1 MSEVRKGQNGSGGG
15 AQTLAEAAFIEL
27 RRQLL
32 SGALQ
37 PGEPLRLERLKQ
49 DLKIGFTPLR
59 EALMRLSS
67 EGLVLAEEQRGFRV
81 APATLADLED
91 IMTSRAEIEA
101 LALQRAIRLGG
112 DDWRSEEHTS
122 ELQSLMRISYDVFC
136 LKK

>member
-59 EALMRLSS
+59 EALMLLSS
-67 EGLVLAEEQRGFRV
+67 EGIDRKGVVEGKRGTVR
-81 APATLADLED
+81 ED
-91 IMTSRAEIEA
+91 TGGRRNMT
-101 LALQRAIRLGG
+101 
-112 DDWRSEEHTS
+112 
-122 ELQSLMRISYDVFC
+122 
-136 LKK
+136 KKRRNIDRR

>member
-1 MSEVRKGQNGSGGG
+1 MRISCCSSDVCSSD
-15 AQTLAEAAFIEL
+15 L
-27 RRQLL
+27 
-32 SGALQ
+32 LQ

-101 LALQRAIRLGG
+101 LALQRAIRHSVRAEVR
-112 DDWRSEEHTS
+112 DSVRHT
-122 ELQSLMRISYDVFC
+122 V
-136 LKK
+136 